1 MENIIDNKYEILSKI
16 GSGATSNVYK
26 ARRLSDDFIVAV
38 KVVRDD
44 VEDLGEQEKAFR
56 HEAEALSKLSHRN
69 VRRILAA
76 GRWNGL
82 LYMVTEYINGSSL
95 KAIIEQDGPIP
106 QKKAVDYA
114 LQIAAGIEHAHLKN
128 IIHRDIKPQNVL
140 VSLDGTVKLVDFGI
154 AKVISQ
160 KTRTMGGKDI
170 VGSVHY
176 ISPEQ
181 ARGTVVDSRTDIY
194 SFGVVLY
201 EMFTGHVPFEGGEAV
216 AIAMKHVSAEPIE
229 PKALNPEITD
239 GINDIILK
247 CMQKDPAKRYQ
258 TASEL
263 REDLLLYVANPAGF
277 SVIKRGEKKPYKE
290 EYEADN
296 EVAPVRRRNVDESAK
311 ARQFAEEQEIEINQE
326 RTEKKG
332 KNGKLI
338 AAILSA
344 VAAVA
349 LVVVLILSLIPE
361 KQYENGT
368 VPVVTNLSRS
378 AAITVL
384 KNSNFY
390 KYDVLETNSGTITV
404 GNVVKTEP
412 AQGEEVPVNTLIK
425 IYISTGP
432 AMVMPENT
440 IGKNY
445 SEAKAILEAQG
456 FKVEI
461 KYVSQSGVEGTV
473 ADQNQIG
480 KEIKEGTTITLSVIK
495 HVVLAP
501 DLIGLSLDE
510 AKAKIKA
517 AGFEI
522 GEVREHKAENKN
534 QAGVIWQSIEG
545 NKELPYPLSNEN
557 KKIDIAVAVFGE
569 DYVCV
574 YEYSVP
580 DEYKNKDLD
589 LLITDSNNVQKEYKF
604 QNVSENKITYEY
616 TSNLSKS
623 ENVVFELYYNNQ
635 VIDKKTIETFV
646 AAE

>member
-44 VEDLGEQEKAFR
+44 VDDVDEQEKAFR

-95 KAIIEQDGPIP
+95 KGVIEQEGPIS

-128 IIHRDIKPQNVL
+128 IIHRDIKSQNVL

-154 AKVISQ
+154 ARVVSQ
-160 KTRTMGGKDI
+160 KTRTMGGRDI

-229 PKALNPEITD
+229 PKVLNPEITD

-263 REDLLLYVANPAGF
+263 REDLLLYVANPDGF
-277 SVIKRGEKKPYKE
+277 TVINRGEKKQYKE

-296 EVAPVRRRNVDESAK
+296 EVTPVRRRAVEEPVK
-311 ARQFAEEQEIEINQE
+311 RRHAEEKQVTEQRKE
-326 RTEKKG
+326 RKEKN

-338 AAILSA
+338 GAILGG
-344 VAAVA
+344 VAAFV
-349 LVVVLILSLIPE
+349 LIVVLIISLLPK
-361 KQYENGT
+361 KQYDNAI
-368 VPVVTNLSRS
+368 VPTVTNLSRT
-378 AAITVL
+378 AAITML

-390 KYDVLETNSGTITV
+390 KYDVLETNSGTIAV

-412 AQGEEVPVNTLIK
+412 AIGEEVPVNTLIK

-440 IGKNY
+440 IGKTVD
-445 SEAKAILEAQG
+445 EATQILENQG
-456 FKVEI
+456 FKVAVS
-461 KYVSQSGVEGTV
+461 YVSQSGVEGTV
-473 ADQNQIG
+473 ADQSELG
-480 KEIKEGTTITLSVIK
+480 KEIREGTTITITVIK
-495 HVVLAP
+495 HVVKVP
-501 DLIGLSLDE
+501 NLIGLSLDE
-510 AKAKIKA
+510 ATAKISS
-517 AGFEI
+517 AGFTL
-522 GEVREHKAENKN
+522 GEVREQKTENKN
-534 QAGVIWQSIEG
+534 QTGVIWQSVEG
-545 NKELPYPLSNEN
+545 DKELPYPLSAEN
-557 KKIDIAVAVFGE
+557 KIIDIAIAVYGQ
-569 DYVCV
+569 DYICV

-580 DEYKNKDLD
+580 DEYMGKNLE

-604 QNVSENKITYEY
+604 ENISEDKIAYEY
-616 TSNLSKS
+616 ESSLSKS
-623 ENVVFELYYNNQ
+623 ELVVFELYYNNQ
-635 VIDKKTIETFV
+635 VVDKKTIETFS

>member
-82 LYMVTEYINGSSL
+82 LYMVTEYINGSAL
-95 KAIIEQDGPIP
+95 KDIIEQDGPIA

-201 EMFTGHVPFEGGEAV
+201 EMFTGRVPFEGGEAV
-216 AIAMKHVSAEPIE
+216 AIAMKHVSSEPLE
-229 PKALNPEITD
+229 PKQVNPEISD

-263 REDLLLYVANPAGF
+263 REDLLLYVANPNGF
-277 SVIKRGEKKPYKE
+277 SVIKRSEKKAYRE
-290 EYEADN
+290 EYEVDN
-296 EVAPVRRRNVDESAK
+296 GVAPIRRRGSDENIK
-311 ARQFAEEQEIEINQE
+311 RRQPIVEKEPEIKK
-326 RTEKKG
+326 EKDEKRG
-332 KNGKLI
+332 KNTKLI
-338 AAILSA
+338 VSILVAI
-344 VAAVA
+344 VA
-349 LVVVLILSLIPE
+349 LGLMITLIVSLIPK
-361 KQYENGT
+361 KQYENGV
-368 VPVVTNLSRS
+368 VPVVTNLSRT

-384 KNSNFY
+384 KNNSFY
-390 KYDVLETNSGTITV
+390 KYDVLEVNSGTIAV

-412 AQGEEVPVNTLIK
+412 AQGEQVPVNTLIK

-440 IGKNY
+440 IGKTF
-445 SEAKAILEAQG
+445 SEAKAILETQG
-456 FKVEI
+456 FKVEY
-461 KYVSQSGVEGTV
+461 KYVSLSGTEGTV
-473 ADQNQIG
+473 VDQNQIG

-495 HVVLAP
+495 RIVLTP
-501 DLIGLSLDE
+501 DLIGLSLEE
-510 AKAKIKA
+510 AKSKIKA
-517 AGFEI
+517 SGFEL
-522 GEVREHKAENKN
+522 GEVREQKAENKN
-534 QAGVIWQSIEG
+534 QVGVIWQSVEG
-545 NKELPYPLSNEN
+545 NKELSYPLSSEN
-557 KKIDIAVAVFGE
+557 KKIDIAVAVLGQ
-569 DYVCV
+569 DYICI
-574 YEYSVP
+574 YEYLVP
-580 DEYKNKDLD
+580 DEYENKDLD
-589 LLITDSNNVQKEYKF
+589 LVITDSHNIQKEYKF
-604 QNVSENKITYEY
+604 QKVSENKISYEY

-623 ENVVFELYYNNQ
+623 ENVTFELYYNNK
-635 VIDKKTIETFV
+635 VIDKKIIETFV

>member
-44 VEDLGEQEKAFR
+44 VDDLDEQEKAFR

-95 KAIIEQDGPIP
+95 KDVITENGALS

-128 IIHRDIKPQNVL
+128 IIHRDIKSQNVL

-154 AKVISQ
+154 ARVVSQ
-160 KTRTMGGKDI
+160 KTRTMGGRDI

-181 ARGTVVDSRTDIY
+181 ARGTIVDSRTDIY

-229 PKALNPEITD
+229 PKVLNPEITD
-239 GINDIILK
+239 GINSIILK

-263 REDLLLYVANPAGF
+263 REDLLLYVANPTSF
-277 SVIKRGEKKPYKE
+277 TIINRGEKKQYKE
-290 EYEADN
+290 EYETDN
-296 EVAPVRRRNVDESAK
+296 EVAPVRRRSVNEPST
-311 ARQFAEEQEIEINQE
+311 RR
-326 RTEKKG
+326 RTEEVSEPQPSKEYKEKSNKG
-332 KNGKLI
+332 KIIGAI
-338 AAILSA
+338 AGGI
-344 VAAVA
+344 AAVA
-349 LVVVLILSLIPE
+349 LIITLIFSLIPT
-361 KQYENGT
+361 KQYENGI
-368 VPVVTNLSRS
+368 VPTVTNLSRT
-378 AAITVL
+378 AAITML

-390 KYDVLETNSGTITV
+390 KYDVLETNSGTIAV

-412 AQGEEVPVNTLIK
+412 AIGEEVPVNTLIK

-440 IGKNY
+440 IGKTVE
-445 SEAKAILEAQG
+445 EAQTILENQG
-456 FKVEI
+456 FKVAI
-461 KYVSQSGVEGTV
+461 TYVSQSGVEGTI
-473 ADQNQIG
+473 ADQSEMG
-480 KEIKEGTTITLSVIK
+480 KEIKEGTTITLKVIK
-495 HVVLAP
+495 HVVKVP
-501 DLIGLSLDE
+501 NLIGLSLEE
-510 AKAKIKA
+510 AKNKINS
-517 AGFEI
+517 AGFVL
-522 GEVREHKAENKN
+522 GEVLEQKTENKN
-534 QAGVIWQSIEG
+534 QVGVIWQSVEG
-545 NKELPYPLSNEN
+545 EKELPYPLSAEN
-557 KKIDIAVAVFGE
+557 KKIDIAIAIYGQ
-569 DYVCV
+569 DYICV

-580 DEYKNKDLD
+580 DEYMGKDLE

-604 QNVSENKITYEY
+604 QNISENKISYEY
-616 TSNLSKS
+616 ESILSKS
-623 ENVVFELYYNNQ
+623 EKVVFELYYNNQ
-635 VIDKKTIETFV
+635 VVDKKTIETYI

>member
-44 VEDLGEQEKAFR
+44 VDDLDEQEKAFR

-95 KAIIEQDGPIP
+95 KDVITENGALS

-128 IIHRDIKPQNVL
+128 IIHRDIKSQNVL

-154 AKVISQ
+154 ARVVSQ
-160 KTRTMGGKDI
+160 KTRTMGGRDI

-229 PKALNPEITD
+229 PKVLNPEITD
-239 GINDIILK
+239 GINSIILK

-263 REDLLLYVANPAGF
+263 REDLLLYVANPASF
-277 SVIKRGEKKPYKE
+277 TVINRGEKKQYKE
-290 EYEADN
+290 EYETDN
-296 EVAPVRRRNVDESAK
+296 EVAPVRRRSVNEPST
-311 ARQFAEEQEIEINQE
+311 RR
-326 RTEKKG
+326 RTEEVSEPQPSKEYKEKSNKG
-332 KNGKLI
+332 KIIGAI
-338 AAILSA
+338 AGGI
-344 VAAVA
+344 AAVA
-349 LVVVLILSLIPE
+349 LIITLIFSLIPT
-361 KQYENGT
+361 KQYENGI
-368 VPVVTNLSRS
+368 VPMVTNLSRT
-378 AAITVL
+378 AAITML

-390 KYDVLETNSGTITV
+390 KYDVLETNSGTIAV

-412 AQGEEVPVNTLIK
+412 AIGEEVPVNTLIK

-440 IGKNY
+440 IGKTVE
-445 SEAKAILEAQG
+445 EAQTILENQG
-456 FKVEI
+456 FKVAI
-461 KYVSQSGVEGTV
+461 TYVSQSGVEGTI
-473 ADQNQIG
+473 ADQSEMG
-480 KEIKEGTTITLSVIK
+480 KEIKEGTTITLKVIK
-495 HVVLAP
+495 HVVKVP
-501 DLIGLSLDE
+501 NLIGLSLEE
-510 AKAKIKA
+510 AKNKINS
-517 AGFEI
+517 AGFVL
-522 GEVREHKAENKN
+522 GEVLEQKTENKN
-534 QAGVIWQSIEG
+534 QVGVIWQSVEG
-545 NKELPYPLSNEN
+545 EKELPYPLSAEN
-557 KKIDIAVAVFGE
+557 KKIDIAIAIYGQ
-569 DYVCV
+569 DYICV

-580 DEYKNKDLD
+580 DEYMGKDLE

-604 QNVSENKITYEY
+604 QNISENKISYEY
-616 TSNLSKS
+616 ESILSKS
-623 ENVVFELYYNNQ
+623 EKVVFELYYNNQ
-635 VIDKKTIETFV
+635 VVDKKTIETYI